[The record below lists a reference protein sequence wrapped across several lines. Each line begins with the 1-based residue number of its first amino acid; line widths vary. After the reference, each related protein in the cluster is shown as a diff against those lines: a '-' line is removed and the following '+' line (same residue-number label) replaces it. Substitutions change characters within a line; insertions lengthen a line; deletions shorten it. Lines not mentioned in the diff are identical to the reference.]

1 MYSGLDPTC
10 GYLHQT
16 GHNALVLD
24 LMEPFRA
31 IVDAKVLTFFRNTT
45 FHRGDFY
52 QVLSGECRLNEQL
65 RRYILASCR
74 VSQVEID
81 ACVAWLRKVLS

>member
-1 MYSGLDPTC
+1 VYSGLDPTC
-10 GYLHQT
+10 GYLHPDS
-16 GHNALVLD
+16 LVYD
-24 LMEPFRA
+24 LIEPFRA
-31 IVDAKVLTFFRNTT
+31 EVDKQVLTFFRLTT

-81 ACVAWLRKVLS
+81 ACVAWLRKMLS

>member
-1 MYSGLDPTC
+1 
-10 GYLHQT
+10 
-16 GHNALVLD
+16 
-24 LMEPFRA
+24 MEPFRPQ
-31 IVDAKVLTFFRNTT
+31 VDEKMLNFFRNTT

-81 ACVAWLRKVLS
+81 ALVSWLRKMLSQRKP

>member
-1 MYSGLDPTC
+1 MYFGLNPTC
-10 GYLHQT
+10 GYLHPDS
-16 GHNALVLD
+16 LVFD
-24 LMEPFRA
+24 LVEPFRPK
-31 IVDAKVLTFFRNTT
+31 VDAKVFSFFQKTT

-81 ACVAWLRKVLS
+81 ACVAWLRKMLS